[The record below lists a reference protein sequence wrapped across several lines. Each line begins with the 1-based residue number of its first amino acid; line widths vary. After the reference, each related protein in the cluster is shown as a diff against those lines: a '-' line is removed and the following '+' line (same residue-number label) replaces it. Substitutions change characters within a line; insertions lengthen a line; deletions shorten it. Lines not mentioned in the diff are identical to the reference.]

1 MKIYMFGEKLV
12 EEVGGAY
19 SEVVFLNVLKD
30 EDKKKCPHC
39 DKPIPTE
46 IVSVVSSPNH
56 REKARPVETLPD
68 SAKVP
73 PKFRV
78 IEADRSE

>member
-1 MKIYMFGEKLV
+1 MKIGTFNGKLV

-30 EDKKKCPHC
+30 EDKDKCPHC
-39 DKPIPTE
+39 GKPIPTE

-56 REKARPVETLPD
+56 QGGVEVVEPI
-68 SAKVP
+68 K
-73 PKFRV
+73 K
-78 IEADRSE
+78 

>member
-1 MKIYMFGEKLV
+1 MKIGTFNGKLV

-19 SEVVFLNVLKD
+19 SPVVFLQVLKD
-30 EDKKKCPHC
+30 EDKNKCPHC

-56 REKARPVETLPD
+56 KEYVQEVDKLTAYSL
-68 SAKVP
+68 
-73 PKFRV
+73 
-78 IEADRSE
+78 

>member
-1 MKIYMFGEKLV
+1 MKIGTFNGRLV

-19 SEVVFLNVLKD
+19 SPVVFLRVIKD
-30 EDKKKCPHC
+30 EDKDKCPHC

-56 REKARPVETLPD
+56 QTYVKEVDKLT
-68 SAKVP
+68 K
-73 PKFRV
+73 
-78 IEADRSE
+78 